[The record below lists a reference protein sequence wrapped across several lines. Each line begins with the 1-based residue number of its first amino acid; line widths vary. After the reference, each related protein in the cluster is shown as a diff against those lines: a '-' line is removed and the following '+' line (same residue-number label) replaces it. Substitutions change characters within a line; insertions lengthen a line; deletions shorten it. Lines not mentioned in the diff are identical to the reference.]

1 MLNIIF
7 KTMGI
12 WLVMVIIAIAN
23 GLFRDKA
30 LSPLLGPNVAL
41 PVSGVL
47 LVLFIFT
54 VCYAWLPTIGK
65 QTGSQFLFIG
75 FLWVVLTLGFEFLFG
90 HYVVGK
96 SWRDIVQVFDVT
108 DGNLFLLVMI
118 VSLLS
123 PLLAAKLRGYIL
135 VRH

>member
-7 KTMGI
+7 KTVGI

-23 GLFRDKA
+23 GLFRDKV

-47 LVLFIFT
+47 LAVFIFA
-54 VCYAWLPTIGK
+54 VCYVWLPTIGK
-65 QTGSQFLFIG
+65 QPASQFLFIG
-75 FLWVVLTLGFEFLFG
+75 LLWVVLTLGFEFLFG

-96 SWRDIVQVFDVT
+96 SWRDIVQVFDAT

-118 VSLLS
+118 VTLLS

-135 VRH
+135 V